1 MKTFSQFITE
11 AKEARPP
18 KEVLR
23 KIDRAYGRKY
33 PGTNVDVSHDD
44 KSGDLRV
51 NKLFVPPKHARKGN
65 RNKSDERSYKVC

>member
-1 MKTFSQFITE
+1 MKTFSQFLQE

-23 KIDRAYGRKY
+23 KIDQAYGRKY
-33 PGTNVDVSHDD
+33 PGTNVDVSHND

-51 NKLFVPPKHARKGN
+51 NKLFVPPNMQGREIGT
-65 RNKSDERSYKVC
+65 

>member
-18 KEVLR
+18 REVLR

-33 PGTNVDVSHDD
+33 PGVNVDVSPDEE
-44 KSGDLRV
+44 V
-51 NKLFVPPKHARKGN
+51 NMNDAYG
-65 RNKSDERSYKVC
+65 

>member
-18 KEVLR
+18 REVLR

-33 PGTNVDVSHDD
+33 PGTNVSVSHSVYDD
-44 KSGDLRV
+44 
-51 NKLFVPPKHARKGN
+51 
-65 RNKSDERSYKVC
+65 